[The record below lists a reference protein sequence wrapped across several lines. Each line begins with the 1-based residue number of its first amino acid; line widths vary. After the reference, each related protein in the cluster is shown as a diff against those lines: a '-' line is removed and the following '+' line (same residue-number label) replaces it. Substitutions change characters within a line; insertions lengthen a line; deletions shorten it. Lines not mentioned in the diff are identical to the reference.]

1 MKNIVLKQRA
11 ERDDLASRP
20 YYTRKH
26 IQDIAPFLESS
37 VPKLITGPRRAGKS
51 VYAMQ
56 ILSDK
61 NYAYLNFDD
70 TLLLGA
76 FDEDSVMQA
85 LAEVYPGYE
94 YLLLDEV
101 QNLHSWDA
109 WVAKLYRRGVNLVI
123 TGSNAN
129 LLSSEMA
136 TLLTGRYLEIQILP
150 FSMEETLNYRGA
162 PINAE
167 LPDERARLALEMDDY
182 LKKGGYPQIV
192 KNREI
197 EQAYLSTLFD
207 SIILKDVAQ
216 RHKIRK
222 ITELYDVADYLISN
236 YSNPLSYNEIAKELS
251 LGSVTTVKK
260 FCGYLAE
267 PYLFFYL
274 PRYDNKLK
282 EMKKAPRKVYVIDNG
297 FIYTRS
303 FELSSNNGRQLE
315 NMVFIE
321 LLRRGFDLKK
331 SLFYYRTSNDKEVDF
346 VTRDGRKVTSLI
358 QVSYDI
364 SKTKTRERELDA
376 LVKASEEL
384 KCDNLLLI
392 TWDQNEEVNYK
403 GKMISIL
410 SVENGLT
417 HNKNTFLGNS
427 VQD

>member
-182 LKKGGYPQIV
+182 LKKGGYPEIV

-197 EQAYLSTLFD
+197 EQAYLSAMFD

-222 ITELYDVADYLISN
+222 ITELYDLADYLISN

-282 EMKKAPRKVYVIDNG
+282 EMKKAPRKVYIIDNG

>member
-11 ERDDLASRP
+11 ERDGLASRP

-26 IQDIAPFLESS
+26 IQDVTPYLEAN
-37 VPKLITGPRRAGKS
+37 VIKLITGPRRAGKS
-51 VYAMQ
+51 VYALQ
-56 ILSDK
+56 ILSGK

-70 TLLLGA
+70 TQLLGA
-76 FDEDSVMQA
+76 FDEDAVMQA
-85 LAEVYPGYE
+85 LAEVYPSYE
-94 YLLLDEV
+94 FLLLDEV
-101 QNLHSWDA
+101 QNLESWDA
-109 WVAKLYRRGVNLVI
+109 WVSKLYRRGVNMVI

-129 LLSSEMA
+129 LLSSEMS
-136 TLLTGRYLEIQILP
+136 TLLTGRYVEIHLLP
-150 FSMEETLNYRGA
+150 FSMEETLKYREA
-162 PINAE
+162 PVHAE
-167 LPDERARLALEMDDY
+167 LPEEKAKLALEMDDY
-182 LKKGGYPQIV
+182 LKKGGYPEIV
-192 KNREI
+192 KDREI

-222 ITELYDVADYLISN
+222 ITELYDLADYLISN
-236 YSNPLSYNEIAKELS
+236 YSNPLSYNEIAEDLS

-274 PRYDNKLK
+274 PRYNNKLK

-321 LLRRGFDLKK
+321 LLRRGYDLKK

-358 QVSYDI
+358 QVSYYI
-364 SKTKTRERELDA
+364 SKAKTREREFDA
-376 LVKASEEL
+376 LIKASEEL

-392 TWDQNEEVNYK
+392 TWNQDD
-403 GKMISIL
+403 IL
-410 SVENGLT
+410 SYENKSIKVLSIQ
-417 HNKNTFLGNS
+417 NW
-427 VQD
+427 VYPR

>member
-1 MKNIVLKQRA
+1 MKNIVIKQRA
-11 ERDDLASRP
+11 ERDALASRP

-26 IQDIAPFLESS
+26 IQDVAPYLEANII
-37 VPKLITGPRRAGKS
+37 KLITGPRRAGKS
-51 VYAMQ
+51 VYALQ
-56 ILSDK
+56 ILSGK

-70 TLLLGA
+70 TQLLGS
-76 FDEDSVMQA
+76 FDEDAVMQA

-101 QNLHSWDA
+101 QNLDSWDA
-109 WVAKLYRRGVNLVI
+109 WVSKLYRRGVNLVI

-129 LLSSEMA
+129 LLSSEMS
-136 TLLTGRYLEIQILP
+136 TLLTGRYVEIQILP
-150 FSMEETLNYRGA
+150 FSMEESLKYREA
-162 PINAE
+162 PIDAE
-167 LPDERARLALEMDDY
+167 LPEEKAKLFIEMDDY
-182 LKKGGYPQIV
+182 LKKGGYPEIV

-197 EQAYLSTLFD
+197 EQAYLTALFD

-222 ITELYDVADYLISN
+222 ITELYDLADYLISN
-236 YSNPLSYNEIAKELS
+236 YSNPLSYNEIADELT
-251 LGSVTTVKK
+251 LGSVTTVKR
-260 FCGYLAE
+260 FCGFLAE

-274 PRYDNKLK
+274 PRYNNKLK

-321 LLRRGFDLKK
+321 LLRRGYDLKK

-364 SKTKTRERELDA
+364 SKAKTRERELDA

-384 KCDNLLLI
+384 KCDNLLII
-392 TWDQNEEVNYK
+392 TWALNDRIEYREK
-403 GKMISIL
+403 SIRIVSAQHL
-410 SVENGLT
+410 NLCSFV
-417 HNKNTFLGNS
+417 
-427 VQD
+427 

>member
-11 ERDDLASRP
+11 ERDDLASRA
-20 YYTRKH
+20 YYTRKR
-26 IQDIAPFLESS
+26 IQDVAPYIEAN
-37 VPKLITGPRRAGKS
+37 VIKLITGPRRAGKS
-51 VYAMQ
+51 VYALQ
-56 ILSDK
+56 ILSGK

-70 TLLLGA
+70 TQLLGS
-76 FDEDSVMQA
+76 FNEDAVLQA

-101 QNLHSWDA
+101 QNLDSWDA
-109 WVAKLYRRGVNLVI
+109 WVSKLYRRGVNLVI

-129 LLSSEMA
+129 LLSSEMS
-136 TLLTGRYLEIQILP
+136 TLLTGRYVEIQILP
-150 FSMEETLNYRGA
+150 FSMEETLKYREA

-167 LPDERARLALEMDDY
+167 LPDEKAKLFIEMDDY
-182 LKKGGYPQIV
+182 LKKGGYPEIV

-197 EQAYLSTLFD
+197 EQAYLTALFD

-222 ITELYDVADYLISN
+222 ITELYDLADYLISN
-236 YSNPLSYNEIAKELS
+236 YSNPLSYNEIAEELS

-274 PRYDNKLK
+274 PRYNNKLK
-282 EMKKAPRKVYVIDNG
+282 EMKKAPRKVYIIDNG
-297 FIYTRS
+297 FIYTRF

-321 LLRRGFDLKK
+321 LLRRGYDLKK

-346 VTRDGRKVTSLI
+346 VTRDGRKVASLI

-376 LVKASEEL
+376 LIKASEEL

-392 TWDQNEEVNYK
+392 NWVQNDVLNYK
-403 GKMISIL
+403 GHIVRVISAQKWFTNL
-410 SVENGLT
+410 A
-417 HNKNTFLGNS
+417 
-427 VQD
+427 

>member
-11 ERDDLASRP
+11 ERDGLASRP

-26 IQDIAPFLESS
+26 IQDVTPYLEAN
-37 VPKLITGPRRAGKS
+37 VIKLITGPRRAGKS
-51 VYAMQ
+51 VYALQ
-56 ILSDK
+56 ILSGK

-70 TLLLGA
+70 TQLLGA
-76 FDEDSVMQA
+76 FDEDAVMQA
-85 LAEVYPGYE
+85 LAEVYPSYE
-94 YLLLDEV
+94 FLLLDEV
-101 QNLHSWDA
+101 QNLESWDA
-109 WVAKLYRRGVNLVI
+109 WVSKLYRRGVNMVI

-129 LLSSEMA
+129 LLSSEMS
-136 TLLTGRYLEIQILP
+136 TLLTGRYVEIHLLP
-150 FSMEETLNYRGA
+150 FSMEETLKYREA
-162 PINAE
+162 PVHAE
-167 LPDERARLALEMDDY
+167 LPEEKAKLALEMDDY
-182 LKKGGYPQIV
+182 LKKGGYPEIV

-222 ITELYDVADYLISN
+222 ITELYDLADYLISN
-236 YSNPLSYNEIAKELS
+236 YSNPLSYNEIAEDLS

-274 PRYDNKLK
+274 PRYNNKLK

-321 LLRRGFDLKK
+321 LLRRGYDLKK

-364 SKTKTRERELDA
+364 SKAKTREREFDA
-376 LVKASEEL
+376 LIKASEEL

-392 TWDQNEEVNYK
+392 TWNQDD
-403 GKMISIL
+403 IL
-410 SVENGLT
+410 SYENKSIRVLSIQ
-417 HNKNTFLGNS
+417 NW
-427 VQD
+427 VYPR

>member
-26 IQDIAPFLESS
+26 IQDVAPYLEAN
-37 VPKLITGPRRAGKS
+37 VIKLITGPRRAGKS
-51 VYAMQ
+51 VYALQ
-56 ILSDK
+56 ILSGK

-70 TLLLGA
+70 TQLLGA
-76 FDEDSVMQA
+76 FNEDAVMQA

-94 YLLLDEV
+94 YLLLDEI
-101 QNLHSWDA
+101 QNLDSWDA
-109 WVAKLYRRGVNLVI
+109 WVSKLYRRGVNLVI

-129 LLSSEMA
+129 LLSSEMS
-136 TLLTGRYLEIQILP
+136 TLLTGRYVEIQILP
-150 FSMEETLNYRGA
+150 FSMEETLKYREV
-162 PINAE
+162 PVNAE
-167 LPDERARLALEMDDY
+167 LPDEKAKLFIEMDDY
-182 LKKGGYPQIV
+182 LKKGGYPEIV

-197 EQAYLSTLFD
+197 EQAYLTALFD

-222 ITELYDVADYLISN
+222 ITELYDLADYLISN
-236 YSNPLSYNEIAKELS
+236 YSNPLSYNEIAEELS

-274 PRYDNKLK
+274 PRFNNKLK
-282 EMKKAPRKVYVIDNG
+282 EMKKAPRKVYVVDNG
-297 FIYTRS
+297 LIYTRS

-321 LLRRGFDLKK
+321 LLRRGYDLKK

-346 VTRDGRKVTSLI
+346 VIRDGRKVTSLI

-384 KCDNLLLI
+384 KCDNLMLI
-392 TWDQNEEVNYK
+392 TWNHDGSVEYK
-403 GKMISIL
+403 GKSIRIISMDKWLI
-410 SVENGLT
+410 SVCWRPGRKKVL
-417 HNKNTFLGNS
+417 
-427 VQD
+427 

>member
-1 MKNIVLKQRA
+1 MRNIVLKQRA

-20 YYTRKH
+20 YHTRDQFQNVTPYLDANV
-26 IQDIAPFLESS
+26 I
-37 VPKLITGPRRAGKS
+37 KLITGPRRAGKS
-51 VYAMQ
+51 VYALQ
-56 ILSDK
+56 ILSGK

-70 TLLLGA
+70 TQLLGA
-76 FDEDSVMQA
+76 FNEDAVMQA
-85 LAEVYPGYE
+85 LAEVYPGYD

-101 QNLHSWDA
+101 QNLDSWDA
-109 WVAKLYRRGVNLVI
+109 WVSKLYRRGVNLVI

-129 LLSSEMA
+129 LLSSEMS
-136 TLLTGRYLEIQILP
+136 TLLTGRYVEIEILP
-150 FSMEETLNYRGA
+150 FSMKETLEYKEA
-162 PINAE
+162 PIDAE
-167 LPDERARLALEMDDY
+167 LPDEKAKLFIEMDEY
-182 LKKGGYPQIV
+182 LKKGGYPEIV
-192 KNREI
+192 KNRDI
-197 EQAYLSTLFD
+197 EQAYLSALFD

-222 ITELYDVADYLISN
+222 ITELYDLADYLISN
-236 YSNPLSYNEIAKELS
+236 YSNPLSYNEIADELS

-274 PRYDNKLK
+274 PRYNNKLK

-321 LLRRGFDLKK
+321 LLRRGYDLEK
-331 SLFYYRTSNDKEVDF
+331 SLFYYRTTNDKEVDF

-358 QVSYDI
+358 QVSYEI
-364 SKTKTRERELDA
+364 SKAKTREREMDA

-384 KCDNLLLI
+384 KCENLLLI
-392 TWDQNEEVNYK
+392 TWDQEDSVEYK
-403 GKMISIL
+403 GKHIRIVSL
-410 SVENGLT
+410 VEWFAT
-417 HNKNTFLGNS
+417 
-427 VQD
+427 

>member
-1 MKNIVLKQRA
+1 MKNIVLKQRV
-11 ERDDLASRP
+11 ERDNLASRP
-20 YYTRKH
+20 YYSRKH
-26 IQDIAPFLESS
+26 IKEVTPYLEAN
-37 VPKLITGPRRAGKS
+37 VIKLITGPRRAGKS
-51 VYAMQ
+51 VYALQ
-56 ILSDK
+56 ILSGK

-70 TLLLGA
+70 TQLLST
-76 FDEDSVMQA
+76 FNEDSVMQA

-101 QNLHSWDA
+101 QNLDSWDA
-109 WVAKLYRRGVNLVI
+109 WVSKLYRRGVNLVI

-129 LLSSEMA
+129 LLSSEMS
-136 TLLTGRYLEIQILP
+136 TLLTGRYVEIQILP
-150 FSMEETLNYRGA
+150 FSMEETLKYREA

-167 LPDERARLALEMDDY
+167 LPDEKAKLALEMDDY
-182 LKKGGYPQIV
+182 LKKGGYPEIV

-222 ITELYDVADYLISN
+222 ITELYDLADYLISN
-236 YSNPLSYNEIAKELS
+236 YLNPLSYNEIAEELS

-260 FCGYLAE
+260 FCEYLAE

-274 PRYDNKLK
+274 PRYNNKLK

-303 FELSSNNGRQLE
+303 FELSNNDGRQLE

-321 LLRRGFDLKK
+321 LLRRGYDLKK
-331 SLFYYRTSNDKEVDF
+331 SLFYYRTSNDKEVDY

-364 SKTKTRERELDA
+364 SKTKTRARELDA

-384 KCDNLLLI
+384 KCDSLLLI
-392 TWDQNEEVNYK
+392 TWDQDDTLKYK
-403 GKMISIL
+403 GHIVRIISAK
-410 SVENGLT
+410 EWF
-417 HNKNTFLGNS
+417 TFLA
-427 VQD
+427 

>member
-20 YYTRKH
+20 YYFRKH
-26 IQDIAPFLESS
+26 IQDVAPYLETN
-37 VPKLITGPRRAGKS
+37 VIKLITGPRRAGKS
-51 VYAMQ
+51 VYALQ
-56 ILSDK
+56 ILSGK

-70 TLLLGA
+70 TQLLGA
-76 FDEDSVMQA
+76 FNEDAVMQA

-101 QNLHSWDA
+101 QNLDSWDA
-109 WVAKLYRRGVNLVI
+109 WVSKLYRRGVNLVI

-129 LLSSEMA
+129 LLSSEMS
-136 TLLTGRYLEIQILP
+136 TLLTGRYVEIQILP
-150 FSMEETLNYRGA
+150 FSLEETLKYREA
-162 PINAE
+162 PVNAE
-167 LPDERARLALEMDDY
+167 LPDEKAKLFIEMDDY
-182 LKKGGYPQIV
+182 LKKGGYPEIV

-197 EQAYLSTLFD
+197 EQAYLTALFD

-222 ITELYDVADYLISN
+222 ITELYDLADYLISN
-236 YSNPLSYNEIAKELS
+236 YSNPLSYNEIAEELS
-251 LGSVTTVKK
+251 LGSVTAVKK

-274 PRYDNKLK
+274 PRFNNKLK
-282 EMKKAPRKVYVIDNG
+282 EMKKAPRKVYVVDNG
-297 FIYTRS
+297 LIYTRS

-321 LLRRGFDLKK
+321 LLRRGYDLKK

-346 VTRDGRKVTSLI
+346 VIRDGRKVTSLI

-384 KCDNLLLI
+384 KCDNLMLI
-392 TWDQNEEVNYK
+392 TWNHDGSVEYK
-403 GKMISIL
+403 GKSIRIISMDKWFI
-410 SVENGLT
+410 E
-417 HNKNTFLGNS
+417 
-427 VQD
+427 

>member
-11 ERDDLASRP
+11 ERDGLASRP

-26 IQDIAPFLESS
+26 IQDVTPYLEAN
-37 VPKLITGPRRAGKS
+37 VIKLITGPRRAGKS
-51 VYAMQ
+51 VYALQ
-56 ILSDK
+56 ILSGK

-70 TLLLGA
+70 TQLLGA
-76 FDEDSVMQA
+76 FDEDAVMQA
-85 LAEVYPGYE
+85 LAEVYPSYE
-94 YLLLDEV
+94 FLLLDEV
-101 QNLHSWDA
+101 QNLESWAA
-109 WVAKLYRRGVNLVI
+109 WVSKLYRRGVNMVI

-129 LLSSEMA
+129 LLSSEMS
-136 TLLTGRYLEIQILP
+136 TLLTGRYVEIHLLP
-150 FSMEETLNYRGA
+150 FSMEETLKYREA
-162 PINAE
+162 PVHAE
-167 LPDERARLALEMDDY
+167 LPEEKAKLALEMDDY
-182 LKKGGYPQIV
+182 LKKGGYPEIV
-192 KNREI
+192 KDREI

-222 ITELYDVADYLISN
+222 ITELYDLADYLISN
-236 YSNPLSYNEIAKELS
+236 YSNPLSYNEIAEDLS

-274 PRYDNKLK
+274 PRYNNKLK

-321 LLRRGFDLKK
+321 LLRRGYDLKK

-364 SKTKTRERELDA
+364 SKAKTREREFDA
-376 LVKASEEL
+376 LIKASEEL

-392 TWDQNEEVNYK
+392 TWNQDD
-403 GKMISIL
+403 IL
-410 SVENGLT
+410 SYENKSIRVLSIQ
-417 HNKNTFLGNS
+417 NW
-427 VQD
+427 VYPR

>member
-26 IQDIAPFLESS
+26 IQDVAPYLEAN
-37 VPKLITGPRRAGKS
+37 VIKLLTGPRRAGKS
-51 VYAMQ
+51 VYALQ
-56 ILSDK
+56 ILSGK

-70 TLLLGA
+70 TQLLGA
-76 FDEDSVMQA
+76 FNEDSVMQA

-101 QNLHSWDA
+101 QNLDSWDA
-109 WVAKLYRRGVNLVI
+109 WVSKLYRRGVNLVI

-129 LLSSEMA
+129 LLSSEMS
-136 TLLTGRYLEIQILP
+136 TLLTGRYVEIQILP
-150 FSMEETLNYRGA
+150 FSMEETLKYRDV
-162 PINAE
+162 PVNAE
-167 LPDERARLALEMDDY
+167 LPDEKAKLFIEMDDY
-182 LKKGGYPQIV
+182 LKKGGYPEIV

-197 EQAYLSTLFD
+197 EQAYLTALFD

-216 RHKIRK
+216 RHKTRK
-222 ITELYDVADYLISN
+222 ITELYDLADYLISN
-236 YSNPLSYNEIAKELS
+236 YSNPLSYNEIAEELS

-274 PRYDNKLK
+274 PRFNNKLK
-282 EMKKAPRKVYVIDNG
+282 EMKKAPRKVYVVDNG
-297 FIYTRS
+297 LIYTRS
-303 FELSSNNGRQLE
+303 FELSGNNGRQLE

-321 LLRRGFDLKK
+321 LLRRGYDLKK

-346 VTRDGRKVTSLI
+346 VIRDGRKVTSLI

-384 KCDNLLLI
+384 KCDNLMLI
-392 TWDQNEEVNYK
+392 TWNHD
-403 GKMISIL
+403 G
-410 SVENGLT
+410 SVEYRG
-417 HNKNTFLGNS
+417 KSIRIISMDKWFIE
-427 VQD
+427 

>member
-20 YYTRKH
+20 YYFRKH
-26 IQDIAPFLESS
+26 IQDVAPYLETN
-37 VPKLITGPRRAGKS
+37 VIKLITGPRRAGKS
-51 VYAMQ
+51 VYALQ
-56 ILSDK
+56 ILSGK

-70 TLLLGA
+70 TQLLGA
-76 FDEDSVMQA
+76 FNEDAVMQA

-94 YLLLDEV
+94 YLLLDEI
-101 QNLHSWDA
+101 QNLDSWDA
-109 WVAKLYRRGVNLVI
+109 WVSKLYRRGVNLVI

-129 LLSSEMA
+129 LLSSEMS
-136 TLLTGRYLEIQILP
+136 TLLTGRYVEIQILP
-150 FSMEETLNYRGA
+150 FSMEETLKYREA
-162 PINAE
+162 PVNAE
-167 LPDERARLALEMDDY
+167 LPDEKAKLFIEMDDY
-182 LKKGGYPQIV
+182 LKKGGYPEIV

-197 EQAYLSTLFD
+197 EQAYLTALFD

-222 ITELYDVADYLISN
+222 ITELYDLADYLISN
-236 YSNPLSYNEIAKELS
+236 YSNPLSYNEIAEELS

-274 PRYDNKLK
+274 PRFNNKLK
-282 EMKKAPRKVYVIDNG
+282 EMKKAPRKVYVVDNG
-297 FIYTRS
+297 LIYTRS

-321 LLRRGFDLKK
+321 LLRRGYDLKK

-346 VTRDGRKVTSLI
+346 VIRDGRKVTSLI

-384 KCDNLLLI
+384 KCDNLMLI
-392 TWDQNEEVNYK
+392 TWNHD
-403 GKMISIL
+403 G
-410 SVENGLT
+410 SVEYRG
-417 HNKNTFLGNS
+417 KSIRIISMDKWFIE
-427 VQD
+427 

>member
-1 MKNIVLKQRA
+1 MRNIVLKQRA

-26 IQDIAPFLESS
+26 IQDVAPYLEANII
-37 VPKLITGPRRAGKS
+37 KLITGPRRAGKS
-51 VYAMQ
+51 VYALQ
-56 ILSDK
+56 ILSGK

-70 TLLLGA
+70 TQLLGA
-76 FDEDSVMQA
+76 FDEDAVMQA

-101 QNLHSWDA
+101 QNLDSWDA
-109 WVAKLYRRGVNLVI
+109 WVSKLSRRGVNLVI

-129 LLSSEMA
+129 LLSSEMS
-136 TLLTGRYLEIQILP
+136 TFLTGRYVEIQILP
-150 FSMEETLNYRGA
+150 FSMEETLKYREA
-162 PINAE
+162 PIYAE
-167 LPDERARLALEMDDY
+167 LPDDKAELYIEMEDY
-182 LKKGGYPQIV
+182 LKKGGYPEIV

-197 EQAYLSTLFD
+197 EQSYLTALFD

-222 ITELYDVADYLISN
+222 ITELYDLADYLISN
-236 YSNPLSYNEIAKELS
+236 YSNPLSYNEIAEELS

-267 PYLFFYL
+267 PYMFFYL
-274 PRYDNKLK
+274 PRYNNKLK
-282 EMKKAPRKVYVIDNG
+282 EMKKASRKVYVVDNG

-321 LLRRGFDLKK
+321 LLRRGYDLKK

-384 KCDNLLLI
+384 KCDNLTLI
-392 TWDQNEEVNYK
+392 TWNQKDSVEYK
-403 GKMISIL
+403 GKSIKIISMDKWFI
-410 SVENGLT
+410 E
-417 HNKNTFLGNS
+417 
-427 VQD
+427 